1 MKYRFCSAVLLMLFT
16 SCTQVKEKTKD
27 TLNEGGEIVGKAVTE
42 VAEGITEGIDRT
54 LDCKLEISP
63 ELKAKGLQ
71 TGKFSVEDD
80 SGGVNNRLTVY
91 LITERDFNDTLMVK
105 VYDKTGAEM
114 GRTRKHVSGKA
125 GDAMFHDFNFDKR
138 TKIEVRSRIVIQ

>member
-1 MKYRFCSAVLLMLFT
+1 MKPLLLAAFAILLISCS
-16 SCTQVKEKTKD
+16 QVKEKTRE
-27 TLNEGGEIVGKAVTE
+27 TLNEGGEIVGKAATEFAEGVTE
-42 VAEGITEGIDRT
+42 GVDRT

-63 ELKAKGLQ
+63 DLKAMGLQ

-91 LITERDFNDTLMVK
+91 LITERDFNDTLLVK

-114 GRTRKHVSGKA
+114 GRTRKLVSGKA
-125 GDAMFHDFNFDKR
+125 GEAMFHDFNFDKR